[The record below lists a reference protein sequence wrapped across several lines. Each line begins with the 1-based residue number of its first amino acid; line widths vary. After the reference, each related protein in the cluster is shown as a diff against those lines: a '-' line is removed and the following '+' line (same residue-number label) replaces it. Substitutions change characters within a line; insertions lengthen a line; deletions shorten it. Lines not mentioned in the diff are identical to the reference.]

1 MEIVKATYSAKTKG
15 GGGAKVETDYMP
27 KELNQMIV
35 WVMMNQEDAMYLL
48 PEFEKLHEQVTTR
61 NEGSAKNSGV
71 EV

>member
-35 WVMMNQEDAMYLL
+35 WMMMHQEDAVYLL
-48 PEFEKLHEQVTTR
+48 PEFERLYEQVTAR
-61 NEGSAKNSGV
+61 NEGSAKNHGI